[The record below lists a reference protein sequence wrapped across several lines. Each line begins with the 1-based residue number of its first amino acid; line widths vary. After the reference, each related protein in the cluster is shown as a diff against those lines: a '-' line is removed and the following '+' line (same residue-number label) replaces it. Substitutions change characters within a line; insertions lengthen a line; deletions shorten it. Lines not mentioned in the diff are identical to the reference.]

1 MPDTGTVTVN
11 NLKTNN
17 PDNTFA
23 IRSTAG
29 AVFQNPDDQIVASLV
44 ENDVA
49 FGPENLGIE
58 NPELRQRVE
67 ESLAKVGLAGSGKRE
82 TTALSGGQK
91 QRVAIA
97 GVLAMHP
104 SILIF
109 DGLMR
114 VCKELHEQG
123 MTVIMITHFMEEAAE
138 ADRVIVLNDGHCVLD
153 GTPDEVLTQDHVL
166 RDLNLDVPFAT
177 HMSRLLQD
185 RGINVGT
192 HIETATLKEELCRS
206 LSNTPLTKRQ
216 KKAGEVQRYA
226 LRNVSFT
233 LNDGEFL
240 AIAGHTGSGK
250 STLVQHLNGLANPT
264 EGRVLWNGK
273 DLADRKNANCA
284 RGDIG
289 VVFQYP
295 EHQLFAETVYEDVA
309 FGPRNMGLPE
319 DEVDTRIREALADV
333 HLDFDT
339 LSKRSPFELSGGQ
352 QRRVAFAGVLAMR
365 PTTLVLDEPVAG
377 LDPASRTDFLDLI
390 KQLHEQRDLTVVM
403 VSHNMNDIAL
413 LADRM
418 LVMHE
423 GEVAFLG
430 TPEEIFTKHAVELRE
445 IGLGIPHA
453 QTLANQLR
461 AEGMPLPEKLYLP
474 ESLAD
479 EIARVLGG
487 SEAVQS

>member
-1 MPDTGTVTVN
+1 MS
-11 NLKTNN
+11 
-17 PDNTFA
+17 
-23 IRSTAG
+23 I
-29 AVFQNPDDQIVASLV
+29 
-44 ENDVA
+44 A
-49 FGPENLGIE
+49 F
-58 NPELRQRVE
+58 
-67 ESLAKVGLAGSGKRE
+67 
-82 TTALSGGQK
+82 
-91 QRVAIA
+91 
-97 GVLAMHP
+97 
-104 SILIF
+104 
-109 DGLMR
+109 
-114 VCKELHEQG
+114 EQ
-123 MTVIMITHFMEEAAE
+123 VSF
-138 ADRVIVLNDGHCVLD
+138 
-153 GTPDEVLTQDHVL
+153 
-166 RDLNLDVPFAT
+166 
-177 HMSRLLQD
+177 SY
-185 RGINVGT
+185 
-192 HIETATLKEELCRS
+192 
-206 LSNTPLTKRQ
+206 TPLTKRQ

-273 DLADRKNANCA
+273 DLADRKNATCA

-319 DEVDTRIREALADV
+319 DEVDSRIREALADV

-339 LSKRSPFELSGGQ
+339 LSERSPFELSGGQ

-377 LDPASRTDFLDLI
+377 LDPASRADFLDLI
-390 KQLHEQRDLTVVM
+390 KQLHEQRNLTVVM

-430 TPEEIFTKHAVELRE
+430 TPEEIFTKHAVELCE

-474 ESLAD
+474 ESLAN
-479 EIARVLGG
+479 EIARILGE
-487 SEAVQS
+487 SEAAQS

>member
-1 MPDTGTVTVN
+1 MS
-11 NLKTNN
+11 
-17 PDNTFA
+17 
-23 IRSTAG
+23 I
-29 AVFQNPDDQIVASLV
+29 
-44 ENDVA
+44 A
-49 FGPENLGIE
+49 F
-58 NPELRQRVE
+58 
-67 ESLAKVGLAGSGKRE
+67 
-82 TTALSGGQK
+82 
-91 QRVAIA
+91 
-97 GVLAMHP
+97 
-104 SILIF
+104 
-109 DGLMR
+109 
-114 VCKELHEQG
+114 EQ
-123 MTVIMITHFMEEAAE
+123 VSF
-138 ADRVIVLNDGHCVLD
+138 
-153 GTPDEVLTQDHVL
+153 
-166 RDLNLDVPFAT
+166 
-177 HMSRLLQD
+177 SY
-185 RGINVGT
+185 
-192 HIETATLKEELCRS
+192 
-206 LSNTPLTKRQ
+206 TPLTKRQ

-309 FGPRNMGLPE
+309 FGPRNMGLSE
-319 DEVDTRIREALADV
+319 DEVDARIREALADV

-430 TPEEIFTKHAVELRE
+430 TPEEIFTKYAVELRE

-461 AEGMPLPEKLYLP
+461 AEGMALPEKLYLP

-479 EIARVLGG
+479 EIAHILGG

>member
-1 MPDTGTVTVN
+1 MS
-11 NLKTNN
+11 
-17 PDNTFA
+17 
-23 IRSTAG
+23 I
-29 AVFQNPDDQIVASLV
+29 
-44 ENDVA
+44 A
-49 FGPENLGIE
+49 F
-58 NPELRQRVE
+58 
-67 ESLAKVGLAGSGKRE
+67 
-82 TTALSGGQK
+82 
-91 QRVAIA
+91 
-97 GVLAMHP
+97 
-104 SILIF
+104 
-109 DGLMR
+109 
-114 VCKELHEQG
+114 EQ
-123 MTVIMITHFMEEAAE
+123 VSF
-138 ADRVIVLNDGHCVLD
+138 
-153 GTPDEVLTQDHVL
+153 
-166 RDLNLDVPFAT
+166 
-177 HMSRLLQD
+177 SY
-185 RGINVGT
+185 
-192 HIETATLKEELCRS
+192 
-206 LSNTPLTKRQ
+206 TPLTKRQ

-295 EHQLFAETVYEDVA
+295 EHQLFAETIYEDVA
-309 FGPRNMGLPE
+309 FGPRNMGLSE
-319 DEVDTRIREALADV
+319 DEVDARIREALADV

-390 KQLHEQRDLTVVM
+390 KQLHEQRNLTVVM

-430 TPEEIFTKHAVELRE
+430 TPEEIFTKYAVELRE

>member
-1 MPDTGTVTVN
+1 MS
-11 NLKTNN
+11 
-17 PDNTFA
+17 
-23 IRSTAG
+23 I
-29 AVFQNPDDQIVASLV
+29 
-44 ENDVA
+44 A
-49 FGPENLGIE
+49 F
-58 NPELRQRVE
+58 
-67 ESLAKVGLAGSGKRE
+67 
-82 TTALSGGQK
+82 
-91 QRVAIA
+91 
-97 GVLAMHP
+97 
-104 SILIF
+104 
-109 DGLMR
+109 
-114 VCKELHEQG
+114 EQ
-123 MTVIMITHFMEEAAE
+123 VSF
-138 ADRVIVLNDGHCVLD
+138 
-153 GTPDEVLTQDHVL
+153 
-166 RDLNLDVPFAT
+166 
-177 HMSRLLQD
+177 SY
-185 RGINVGT
+185 
-192 HIETATLKEELCRS
+192 
-206 LSNTPLTKRQ
+206 TPLTKRQ

-273 DLADRKNANCA
+273 DLADRKNATCA

-309 FGPRNMGLPE
+309 FGPRNMGLSE
-319 DEVDTRIREALADV
+319 DEVDARIREALADV

-339 LSKRSPFELSGGQ
+339 LSERSPFELSGGQ

-365 PTTLVLDEPVAG
+365 PTTLVLDEPVVG
-377 LDPASRTDFLDLI
+377 LDPASRSDFLDLI
-390 KQLHEQRDLTVVM
+390 KQLHEQRNLTVVM

-423 GEVAFLG
+423 GEVAFMG

-445 IGLGIPHA
+445 IGLGTPHA
-453 QTLANQLR
+453 QILANQLR

-479 EIARVLGG
+479 EIARILGG
-487 SEAVQS
+487 SEAVRL

>member
-1 MPDTGTVTVN
+1 MS
-11 NLKTNN
+11 
-17 PDNTFA
+17 
-23 IRSTAG
+23 I
-29 AVFQNPDDQIVASLV
+29 
-44 ENDVA
+44 A
-49 FGPENLGIE
+49 F
-58 NPELRQRVE
+58 
-67 ESLAKVGLAGSGKRE
+67 
-82 TTALSGGQK
+82 
-91 QRVAIA
+91 
-97 GVLAMHP
+97 
-104 SILIF
+104 
-109 DGLMR
+109 
-114 VCKELHEQG
+114 EQ
-123 MTVIMITHFMEEAAE
+123 VSF
-138 ADRVIVLNDGHCVLD
+138 
-153 GTPDEVLTQDHVL
+153 
-166 RDLNLDVPFAT
+166 
-177 HMSRLLQD
+177 SY
-185 RGINVGT
+185 
-192 HIETATLKEELCRS
+192 
-206 LSNTPLTKRQ
+206 TPLTKRQ

-390 KQLHEQRDLTVVM
+390 KQLHEQRNLTVVM

-430 TPEEIFTKHAVELRE
+430 TPEEIFTKYAVELRE

>member
-1 MPDTGTVTVN
+1 MS
-11 NLKTNN
+11 
-17 PDNTFA
+17 
-23 IRSTAG
+23 I
-29 AVFQNPDDQIVASLV
+29 
-44 ENDVA
+44 A
-49 FGPENLGIE
+49 F
-58 NPELRQRVE
+58 
-67 ESLAKVGLAGSGKRE
+67 
-82 TTALSGGQK
+82 
-91 QRVAIA
+91 
-97 GVLAMHP
+97 
-104 SILIF
+104 
-109 DGLMR
+109 
-114 VCKELHEQG
+114 EQ
-123 MTVIMITHFMEEAAE
+123 VSF
-138 ADRVIVLNDGHCVLD
+138 
-153 GTPDEVLTQDHVL
+153 
-166 RDLNLDVPFAT
+166 
-177 HMSRLLQD
+177 SY
-185 RGINVGT
+185 
-192 HIETATLKEELCRS
+192 
-206 LSNTPLTKRQ
+206 TPLTKRQ

-390 KQLHEQRDLTVVM
+390 KQLHEQRNLTVVM

-430 TPEEIFTKHAVELRE
+430 TPEEIFTKYAVELRE

-487 SEAVQS
+487 SEAVQP

>member
-1 MPDTGTVTVN
+1 MSI
-11 NLKTNN
+11 
-17 PDNTFA
+17 TF
-23 IRSTAG
+23 
-29 AVFQNPDDQIVASLV
+29 
-44 ENDVA
+44 
-49 FGPENLGIE
+49 
-58 NPELRQRVE
+58 
-67 ESLAKVGLAGSGKRE
+67 
-82 TTALSGGQK
+82 
-91 QRVAIA
+91 
-97 GVLAMHP
+97 
-104 SILIF
+104 
-109 DGLMR
+109 
-114 VCKELHEQG
+114 EQ
-123 MTVIMITHFMEEAAE
+123 VSF
-138 ADRVIVLNDGHCVLD
+138 
-153 GTPDEVLTQDHVL
+153 
-166 RDLNLDVPFAT
+166 
-177 HMSRLLQD
+177 SY
-185 RGINVGT
+185 
-192 HIETATLKEELCRS
+192 
-206 LSNTPLTKRQ
+206 TPLTKRQ

-390 KQLHEQRDLTVVM
+390 KQLHEQRNLTVVM

-445 IGLGIPHA
+445 IDLGIPHA

-479 EIARVLGG
+479 EIAHILGG
-487 SEAVQS
+487 SGAVQS

>member
-1 MPDTGTVTVN
+1 MS
-11 NLKTNN
+11 
-17 PDNTFA
+17 
-23 IRSTAG
+23 I
-29 AVFQNPDDQIVASLV
+29 
-44 ENDVA
+44 A
-49 FGPENLGIE
+49 F
-58 NPELRQRVE
+58 
-67 ESLAKVGLAGSGKRE
+67 
-82 TTALSGGQK
+82 
-91 QRVAIA
+91 
-97 GVLAMHP
+97 
-104 SILIF
+104 
-109 DGLMR
+109 
-114 VCKELHEQG
+114 EQ
-123 MTVIMITHFMEEAAE
+123 VSF
-138 ADRVIVLNDGHCVLD
+138 
-153 GTPDEVLTQDHVL
+153 
-166 RDLNLDVPFAT
+166 
-177 HMSRLLQD
+177 SY
-185 RGINVGT
+185 
-192 HIETATLKEELCRS
+192 
-206 LSNTPLTKRQ
+206 TPLTKRQ

-273 DLADRKNANCA
+273 DLADRKNATCA

-309 FGPRNMGLPE
+309 FGPRNMGLSE
-319 DEVDTRIREALADV
+319 DEVDARIREALADV

-339 LSKRSPFELSGGQ
+339 LSERSPFELSGGQ

-377 LDPASRTDFLDLI
+377 LDPASRSDFLDLI
-390 KQLHEQRDLTVVM
+390 KQLHEQRNLTVVM

-423 GEVAFLG
+423 GEVAFMG
-430 TPEEIFTKHAVELRE
+430 TPEEIFTMHAVELRE

-479 EIARVLGG
+479 EIARILGG

>member
-1 MPDTGTVTVN
+1 MS
-11 NLKTNN
+11 
-17 PDNTFA
+17 
-23 IRSTAG
+23 I
-29 AVFQNPDDQIVASLV
+29 
-44 ENDVA
+44 A
-49 FGPENLGIE
+49 F
-58 NPELRQRVE
+58 
-67 ESLAKVGLAGSGKRE
+67 
-82 TTALSGGQK
+82 
-91 QRVAIA
+91 
-97 GVLAMHP
+97 
-104 SILIF
+104 
-109 DGLMR
+109 
-114 VCKELHEQG
+114 EQ
-123 MTVIMITHFMEEAAE
+123 VSF
-138 ADRVIVLNDGHCVLD
+138 
-153 GTPDEVLTQDHVL
+153 
-166 RDLNLDVPFAT
+166 
-177 HMSRLLQD
+177 SY
-185 RGINVGT
+185 
-192 HIETATLKEELCRS
+192 
-206 LSNTPLTKRQ
+206 TPLTKRQ

-430 TPEEIFTKHAVELRE
+430 TPEEIFTEHAVELRE

>member
-1 MPDTGTVTVN
+1 
-11 NLKTNN
+11 
-17 PDNTFA
+17 
-23 IRSTAG
+23 
-29 AVFQNPDDQIVASLV
+29 
-44 ENDVA
+44 
-49 FGPENLGIE
+49 
-58 NPELRQRVE
+58 
-67 ESLAKVGLAGSGKRE
+67 
-82 TTALSGGQK
+82 
-91 QRVAIA
+91 
-97 GVLAMHP
+97 
-104 SILIF
+104 
-109 DGLMR
+109 
-114 VCKELHEQG
+114 
-123 MTVIMITHFMEEAAE
+123 
-138 ADRVIVLNDGHCVLD
+138 
-153 GTPDEVLTQDHVL
+153 
-166 RDLNLDVPFAT
+166 
-177 HMSRLLQD
+177 
-185 RGINVGT
+185 
-192 HIETATLKEELCRS
+192 
-206 LSNTPLTKRQ
+206 
-216 KKAGEVQRYA
+216 
-226 LRNVSFT
+226 
-233 LNDGEFL
+233 
-240 AIAGHTGSGK
+240 
-250 STLVQHLNGLANPT
+250 
-264 EGRVLWNGK
+264 
-273 DLADRKNANCA
+273 
-284 RGDIG
+284 
-289 VVFQYP
+289 
-295 EHQLFAETVYEDVA
+295 
-309 FGPRNMGLPE
+309 MGLPE

-423 GEVAFLG
+423 GEVAFLD

>member
-1 MPDTGTVTVN
+1 MS
-11 NLKTNN
+11 
-17 PDNTFA
+17 
-23 IRSTAG
+23 I
-29 AVFQNPDDQIVASLV
+29 
-44 ENDVA
+44 A
-49 FGPENLGIE
+49 F
-58 NPELRQRVE
+58 
-67 ESLAKVGLAGSGKRE
+67 
-82 TTALSGGQK
+82 
-91 QRVAIA
+91 
-97 GVLAMHP
+97 
-104 SILIF
+104 
-109 DGLMR
+109 
-114 VCKELHEQG
+114 EQ
-123 MTVIMITHFMEEAAE
+123 VSF
-138 ADRVIVLNDGHCVLD
+138 
-153 GTPDEVLTQDHVL
+153 
-166 RDLNLDVPFAT
+166 
-177 HMSRLLQD
+177 SY
-185 RGINVGT
+185 
-192 HIETATLKEELCRS
+192 
-206 LSNTPLTKRQ
+206 TPLTKRQ

-319 DEVDTRIREALADV
+319 DEVDARIREALADV
-333 HLDFDT
+333 HLNFDT

-430 TPEEIFTKHAVELRE
+430 TPEEIFTKHAVELRV

>member
-1 MPDTGTVTVN
+1 MS
-11 NLKTNN
+11 
-17 PDNTFA
+17 
-23 IRSTAG
+23 I
-29 AVFQNPDDQIVASLV
+29 
-44 ENDVA
+44 A
-49 FGPENLGIE
+49 F
-58 NPELRQRVE
+58 
-67 ESLAKVGLAGSGKRE
+67 
-82 TTALSGGQK
+82 
-91 QRVAIA
+91 
-97 GVLAMHP
+97 
-104 SILIF
+104 
-109 DGLMR
+109 
-114 VCKELHEQG
+114 EQ
-123 MTVIMITHFMEEAAE
+123 VSF
-138 ADRVIVLNDGHCVLD
+138 
-153 GTPDEVLTQDHVL
+153 
-166 RDLNLDVPFAT
+166 
-177 HMSRLLQD
+177 SY
-185 RGINVGT
+185 
-192 HIETATLKEELCRS
+192 
-206 LSNTPLTKRQ
+206 TPLTKRQ

-295 EHQLFAETVYEDVA
+295 EHQLFAETV
-309 FGPRNMGLPE
+309 
-319 DEVDTRIREALADV
+319 REALADV

-487 SEAVQS
+487 SEAAQS

>member
-1 MPDTGTVTVN
+1 MS
-11 NLKTNN
+11 
-17 PDNTFA
+17 
-23 IRSTAG
+23 I
-29 AVFQNPDDQIVASLV
+29 
-44 ENDVA
+44 A
-49 FGPENLGIE
+49 F
-58 NPELRQRVE
+58 
-67 ESLAKVGLAGSGKRE
+67 
-82 TTALSGGQK
+82 
-91 QRVAIA
+91 
-97 GVLAMHP
+97 
-104 SILIF
+104 
-109 DGLMR
+109 
-114 VCKELHEQG
+114 EQ
-123 MTVIMITHFMEEAAE
+123 VSF
-138 ADRVIVLNDGHCVLD
+138 
-153 GTPDEVLTQDHVL
+153 
-166 RDLNLDVPFAT
+166 
-177 HMSRLLQD
+177 SY
-185 RGINVGT
+185 
-192 HIETATLKEELCRS
+192 
-206 LSNTPLTKRQ
+206 TPLTKRQ

-273 DLADRKNANCA
+273 DLADRKNANRA

-319 DEVDTRIREALADV
+319 DEVDARIREALADV

-445 IGLGIPHA
+445 IALGIPHA

-479 EIARVLGG
+479 EIAHILGG
-487 SEAVQS
+487 SGAAQS

>member
-1 MPDTGTVTVN
+1 MS
-11 NLKTNN
+11 
-17 PDNTFA
+17 
-23 IRSTAG
+23 I
-29 AVFQNPDDQIVASLV
+29 
-44 ENDVA
+44 A
-49 FGPENLGIE
+49 F
-58 NPELRQRVE
+58 
-67 ESLAKVGLAGSGKRE
+67 
-82 TTALSGGQK
+82 
-91 QRVAIA
+91 
-97 GVLAMHP
+97 
-104 SILIF
+104 
-109 DGLMR
+109 
-114 VCKELHEQG
+114 EQ
-123 MTVIMITHFMEEAAE
+123 VSF
-138 ADRVIVLNDGHCVLD
+138 
-153 GTPDEVLTQDHVL
+153 
-166 RDLNLDVPFAT
+166 
-177 HMSRLLQD
+177 SY
-185 RGINVGT
+185 
-192 HIETATLKEELCRS
+192 
-206 LSNTPLTKRQ
+206 TPLTKRQ

-430 TPEEIFTKHAVELRE
+430 TPEEIFTNHAVELRE

-479 EIARVLGG
+479 EIAHILGG
-487 SEAVQS
+487 SGAAQS